1 MKNLLYLL
9 LKSSLNGERKRF
21 LPAFRKGPCSIP
33 ERVPGDAEGNVRSL
47 LRRFPGNGA
56 TSGGSAAFSGPASS
70 PGKDRHRPLA
80 NTLHCV
86 LRRNALKSRV
96 RSLGPGTGYTKS
108 FCSFPGSQVWLRA
121 ANSHLATNYHRRP
134 RRETQ
139 AVFSWWNSRKC
150 LNLSLISQ
158 VMKLEEAI
166 VYSLATSGGGLK
178 VEWLVDKINRE
189 GLHRRKDGQPVTLAQ
204 VYAVV
209 MSHPEMFCK
218 SEGRIRL
225 LI

>member
-1 MKNLLYLL
+1 MLYLL

-33 ERVPGDAEGNVRSL
+33 ERVPGT
-47 LRRFPGNGA
+47 LRGMFAPF
-56 TSGGSAAFSGPASS
+56 SGVFLETALPPEVPPLCGPASS
-70 PGKDRHRPLA
+70 PGKDRHRPPA

-134 RRETQ
+134 RRETR
-139 AVFSWWNSRKC
+139 AVFFCLNNRKC

-204 VYAVV
+204 VYRAV

-218 SEGRIRL
+218 SEGKIRL